1 VEGENGGL
9 MRLVGLLGLPGFRI
23 GRPKKK
29 TETLRI
35 KIGLKTK
42 V

>member
-9 MRLVGLLGLPGFRI
+9 MRLVGLLGWLGFRI
-23 GRPKKK
+23 GRPRKK
-29 TETLRI
+29 TETWRI
-35 KIGLKTK
+35 KIGLKAK